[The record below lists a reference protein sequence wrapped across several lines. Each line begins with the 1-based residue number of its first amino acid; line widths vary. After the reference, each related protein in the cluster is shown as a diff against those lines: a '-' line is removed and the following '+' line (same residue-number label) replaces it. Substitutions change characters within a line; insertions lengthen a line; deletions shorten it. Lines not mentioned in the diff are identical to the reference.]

1 MKHFLP
7 LVLAICVCPA
17 SAADWVGV
25 TIPHSE
31 DNYFY
36 DRSKLVINGAEV
48 TYWKKIVFKQPQK
61 VKDKLAAS
69 GLMRER
75 IHCNEHTLRLLS
87 FLYHDAAGA
96 VIDYVTEPE
105 KEGAPII
112 PDTVGD
118 VFEQTL
124 CKLTKPEDPPP
135 QLLSPTMGMSR
146 G

>member
-1 MKHFLP
+1 MKRL
-7 LVLAICVCPA
+7 LIALAVCAAPA
-17 SAADWVGV
+17 SAADWVSV

-31 DNYFY
+31 DSYFY
-36 DRSKLVINGAEV
+36 DRSKLVISGDEV
-48 TYWKKIVFKQPQK
+48 TYWKKIAFKQAQK
-61 VKDKLAAS
+61 VKERLAVS

-75 IHCNEHTLRLLS
+75 IHCTEHTLRLLS

-96 VIDYVTEPE
+96 VIDYVTEAE
-105 KEGAPII
+105 KEGVPII

-124 CKLTKPEDPPP
+124 CKLTKPETPPAP
-135 QLLSPTMGMSR
+135 QLLSPTMGLNR